1 VERLPL
7 RVARRIALQA
17 QGFGDRRPTGVP
29 DRRHLRRVVA
39 RTGLLQI
46 DSVNVFERAHYLPV
60 YSRLGPYDRT
70 LVDRAAYRSRD
81 LFEYWGHEASL
92 LPVGTQPLLRWR
104 MERAAALEEGWGRTQ
119 QIVRDDPAFV
129 AHVLQR
135 VADEGPVAA
144 GALHVGARPGGPW
157 WDWSATKIALE
168 HLFWTGRITTST
180 RRGFERVYDLTER
193 VLPAEVLAAPT
204 PSRADA
210 QRELVRLAARSHG
223 VATEKDLR
231 DYFRL
236 RPDEAATAVRSLV
249 EEGALVPVEVEG
261 WRGTGLPVGGGARA
275 EVGPRL
281 RPALAV
287 RPARLGA
294 GTRPAAVRLRLPHR
308 DLRAGRQAGARLLRP
323 ARSCTTRR
331 CGRGSTSRATARP
344 GCSGCG
350 RRGGRT
356 ARTRGRPRR
365 RSPPSCGGPPTGRGS
380 ARWSSSRAATSRPRW
395 LRPSAE
401 PGSSHGRGR
410 GGVRT
415 RSHTTRAAAG
425 PAERGRGRS
434 GGCGGPVVC
443 EPVRSATATGRPQ
456 RSRSGPQRRRAARSV
471 CCGRPVV
478 RPGTQSSQGPKSSFM
493 TSFLPAGRRPTRV
506 GTVVP
511 GGVARLRVVEE
522 TAAG

>member
-46 DSVNVFERAHYLPV
+46 DSVNVFERAHYVPV

-236 RPDEAATAVRSLV
+236 RPDEAATGRPLA
-249 EEGALVPVEVEG
+249 
-261 WRGTGLPVGGGARA
+261 RGGGCARPGRGRGVARAGLPVGGGPRA

-308 DLRAGRQAGARLLRP
+308 DLRAGRQAGARYYVLPFLHDEALR
-323 ARSCTTRR
+323 ARVDLKSD
-331 CGRGSTSRATARP
+331 
-344 GCSGCG
+344 
-350 RRGGRT
+350 
-356 ARTRGRPRR
+356 
-365 RSPPSCGGPPTGRGS
+365 
-380 ARWSSSRAATSRPRW
+380 RAARV
-395 LRPSAE
+395 LR
-401 PGSSHGRGR
+401 
-410 GGVRT
+410 V
-415 RSHTTRAAAG
+415 RAAWREDGEDAG
-425 PAERGRGRS
+425 ETAQALAAEL
-434 GGCGGPVVC
+434 
-443 EPVRSATATGRPQ
+443 
-456 RSRSGPQRRRAARSV
+456 RRAADW
-471 CCGRPVV
+471 
-478 RPGTQSSQGPKSSFM
+478 QG
-493 TSFLPAGRRPTRV
+493 LGEV
-506 GTVVP
+506 
-511 GGVARLRVVEE
+511 VVEPRGDLAPAL
-522 TAAG
+522 AAAVR